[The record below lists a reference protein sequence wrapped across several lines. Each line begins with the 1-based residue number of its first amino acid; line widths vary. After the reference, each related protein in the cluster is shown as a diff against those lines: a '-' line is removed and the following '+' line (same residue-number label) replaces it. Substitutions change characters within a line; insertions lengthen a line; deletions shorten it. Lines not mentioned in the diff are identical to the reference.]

1 MALIAMLV
9 GLGVGFIANV
19 GRSAQSAQAAAMV
32 AEAGAICENRS
43 AGTARATLEVRQETR
58 DGVDRV
64 VLVTGV
70 QRAVLTANF
79 EAARKN
85 QPDTEW
91 IVSAGGTLDTAHA
104 TGDVRVVED
113 GHAGRAAAFSKSGFL
128 DFGRRPAFAV
138 THGLEVDLM
147 VAPEPGRTR
156 MTLLRA
162 DDGAD
167 LLWMVSLTKTVTTG
181 PEAYQVEVST
191 RTVLE
196 RSDSGDAAIERVATR
211 ENVVAAGTWSHLRV
225 THDGRRLSI
234 TVNGV
239 ARPLDLPPPSKT
251 APPPEPK
258 RFLVPTSGVARLTAS
273 ATQAPFAG
281 RMDTLQVSG
290 IFRGQDDVRELAN
303 VKVLARRL
311 PLVLHFA
318 NGRLDPNVH
327 SQDEYV
333 RVQAL
338 AEEGTGVHWRVRF
351 SPYAQVQPPERVVE
365 AVP

>member
-1 MALIAMLV
+1 MGLIATLV
-9 GLGVGFIANV
+9 GLGVGFLANV

-79 EAARKN
+79 EAARKG

-91 IVSAGGTLDTAHA
+91 IVSAGGTLDVAQA
-104 TGDVRVVED
+104 NGDVRVVED
-113 GHAGRAAAFSKSGFL
+113 GHAGRAAAFAKSGFL
-128 DFGRRPAFAV
+128 DFGRRPSFAV
-138 THGLEVDLM
+138 TNGLEVDLM

-162 DDGAD
+162 DDGSD
-167 LLWMVSLTKTVTTG
+167 LVWMLSLSKTVTTG

-191 RTVLE
+191 RTVSE
-196 RSDSGDAAIERVATR
+196 KSDTGVAAIERVATR
-211 ENVVAAGTWSHLRV
+211 ENVVPAGAWSHLRV
-225 THDGRRLSI
+225 THDGRRLTV

-239 ARPLDLPPPSKT
+239 ARALDLPPVPKT
-251 APPPEPK
+251 APPPEPR
-258 RFLVPTSGVARLTAS
+258 RFLVPASGVARLTAS
-273 ATQAPFAG
+273 ASQAPFAG
-281 RMDTLQVSG
+281 RMDSLQVSG
-290 IFRGQDDVRELAN
+290 IFRAEDDVRELAN
-303 VKVLARRL
+303 VRVLARRL
-311 PLVLHFA
+311 PLVLHFT
-318 NGRLDPNVH
+318 NGRLDPSLH
-327 SQDEYV
+327 AQDEYV

-338 AEEGTGVHWRVRF
+338 AEADSGVHWRVRF

-365 AVP
+365 EVR